1 LAHVRRTNSVADR
14 GSLLPVTGRAVR
26 VPAPREIGRGLR
38 GSVVGLVAAGA
49 VFLLSVWPVHAQE
62 VVQTRGWAK
71 SSYGRIVF
79 DWPRPVSHKAAIKGS
94 QLVVQ
99 FERPMR
105 TSLDSAV
112 RALGDYLTGAQVSQD
127 GRTATFSLAGT
138 YRMDSF
144 TSGAS
149 VIVDL
154 RRTGSTARQM
164 TGPSGGGGLQVQ
176 VGRHP
181 GFTRLVFDWGD
192 MVDYSLRRDGGLV
205 SLRFDRFAP
214 IDLQILDKA
223 LPKPTFG
230 SPNARSVS
238 GDLIVDL
245 MVPAESY
252 IRHFHDRGKVVLD
265 VLNVGGDFGG
275 LIAGDAVGGPMMEIV
290 TPTGEVL
297 TVPAMVGSTVAVG
310 PAGRIP
316 LVTEDVGEMS
326 AGAVPYQGD
335 YTPLPHYDPN
345 ASGQPRSLLRLR
357 KTSGGPPVNG
367 G

>member
-1 LAHVRRTNSVADR
+1 LAYVTRVKSVTG
-14 GSLLPVTGRAVR
+14 GSNRLPVAGHAPG
-26 VPAPREIGRGLR
+26 VPAPRGTWHALR
-38 GSVVGLVAAGA
+38 GMAGA
-49 VFLLSVWPVHAQE
+49 LVVAGAILLLAASPVRAQE
-62 VVQTRGWAK
+62 NVQTRGWAK

-79 DWPRPVSHKAAIKGS
+79 DWPRPVSHKAAIQGN
-94 QLVVQ
+94 QLVVE
-99 FERPMR
+99 FDRPMR
-105 TSLDSAV
+105 TSLDGAV
-112 RALGDYLTGAQVSQD
+112 RALGDYVTGAQVSKD
-127 GRTATFSLAGT
+127 GRSATFSLAGT

-154 RRTGSTARQM
+154 RRTGATARQM
-164 TGPSGGGGLQVQ
+164 TGPSGAGGLQVQ
-176 VGRHP
+176 VGQHP

-192 MVDYSLRRDGGLV
+192 TVDYSLRRDGGLV
-205 SLRFDRFAP
+205 SMRFDRYAP

-223 LPKPTFG
+223 LPKPAFG
-230 SPNARSVS
+230 SPTARSVS

-245 MVPAESY
+245 AVPAESY
-252 IRHFHDRGKVVLD
+252 IRHFRDRGKVVLD

-275 LIAGDAVGGPMMEIV
+275 LVAGDAVDGPMMEIIS
-290 TPTGEVL
+290 PSGEVL

-316 LVTEDVGEMS
+316 LVTEDVGEVQ
-326 AGAVPYQGD
+326 AGTVPYQGD